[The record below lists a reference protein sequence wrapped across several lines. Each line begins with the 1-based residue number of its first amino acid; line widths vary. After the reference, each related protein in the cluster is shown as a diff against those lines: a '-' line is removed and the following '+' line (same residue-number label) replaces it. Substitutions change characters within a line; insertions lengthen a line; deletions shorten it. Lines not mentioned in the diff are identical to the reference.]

1 MLPERQ
7 GQPQKPWW
15 EQQRLQREQQ
25 ERMRAQREQAEQ
37 ERARGL
43 APGPTG
49 VTPAGRYPGTDL
61 NRSGGFFPAPSIPG
75 AAPNSGSQASG
86 MPPAFPGAQVAPSP
100 VPHPPVAG
108 TGRSGAAPGFPVQG
122 QGMPVPAPA
131 PSLAGRPPAGP
142 ATAPPPPPATV
153 PARPAAGPVV
163 PPTPRGDWR
172 AAEAARAPTDG
183 TRTVIT
189 QTTRPD
195 GSRRVIGYR
204 QIEDGRTGTTTR
216 IYGDGRRVVWGP
228 DFERR
233 SVGNGVDFVTR
244 QDGRREALL
253 PDGRPIYRDRYI
265 GARDVA
271 GEPRHQI
278 ERTRYVRWWRGRPV
292 FEPRPLVRYYDAGFF
307 YGAPVAYY
315 RPARLAPR
323 YYGLYVAPFVTPL
336 PVMAFG
342 PVDEWVIFAS
352 TPRVYQDP
360 VVLMGDMQIW
370 SGFEQ
375 GLAYSSG
382 WSGTSLYGS
391 QQALAVR
398 NALAQAQ
405 PQAGAWN
412 PANPA
417 AYGDPQAPIQVAPVA
432 IGEDIRLRVREQV
445 RDTMALLNTGNPLT
459 LGHVLAAPDAW
470 AYLFQ
475 TAQPL
480 MVTDLSGGG
489 ECFLNTGD
497 LIRFAAMPD
506 AVSGF
511 ATMSVVASGPGS
523 CAPLSVVPVS
533 LSDLQEMLNGFVERL
548 EDNLQRV
555 EACMANGAC

>member
-1 MLPERQ
+1 MP
-7 GQPQKPWW
+7 P
-15 EQQRLQREQQ
+15 
-25 ERMRAQREQAEQ
+25 
-37 ERARGL
+37 
-43 APGPTG
+43 PTG
-49 VTPAGRYPGTDL
+49 LT
-61 NRSGGFFPAPSIPG
+61 
-75 AAPNSGSQASG
+75 
-86 MPPAFPGAQVAPSP
+86 
-100 VPHPPVAG
+100 
-108 TGRSGAAPGFPVQG
+108 
-122 QGMPVPAPA
+122 
-131 PSLAGRPPAGP
+131 GRPPAGAAAGL
-142 ATAPPPPPATV
+142 ATAPPAS
-153 PARPAAGPVV
+153 PVV
-163 PPTPRGDWR
+163 KPPLPTQSSPRGDPR
-172 AAEAARAPTDG
+172 GAEPARVPVDG
-183 TRTVIT
+183 ARTVIT
-189 QTTRPD
+189 QSVRPD

-216 IYGDGRRVVWGP
+216 VYGDGRRVVWGP

-244 QDGRREALL
+244 HDGRREATL
-253 PDGRPIYRDRYI
+253 PDGRPIFRDRHI

-292 FEPRPLVRYYDAGFF
+292 FEPRPLVRYYDAGVFF
-307 YGAPVAYY
+307 GAPVAYY

-323 YYGLYVAPFVTPL
+323 YYSIYVAPFVTPL

-375 GLAYSSG
+375 GVAYASA

-391 QQALAVR
+391 QQAVAVR
-398 NALAQAQ
+398 DAVAQAQ
-405 PQAGAWN
+405 QQAGAWD
-412 PANPA
+412 ATG
-417 AYGDPQAPIQVAPVA
+417 YRQVPIQPAPVA
-432 IGEDIRLRVREQV
+432 IAEDIRLRVREQV
-445 RDTMALLNTGNPLT
+445 RATVALLNTGSPLT
-459 LGHVLAAPDAW
+459 LGHVLAAPDAL

-480 MVTDLSGGG
+480 VVTDLAGGG

-497 LIRFAAMPD
+497 LISFSAMPD
-506 AVSGF
+506 TVSGF
-511 ATMSVVASGPGS
+511 ATMSVVASAPGS

-548 EDNLQRV
+548 EDNLRRV
-555 EACMANGAC
+555 EACMANGTC